1 MIWLELA
8 VTLGALYLGARI
20 GGLGM
25 GVTGGL
31 GVVVLCFGF
40 GLAPGSP
47 PISVML
53 IILSAVTAAS
63 ALEAA
68 RGMEWLV
75 QLSERLLRRF
85 PKAVTFLGPLVTY
98 TMTMSIGTGH
108 TVYVIQPII
117 ADVARKTGIRPER
130 PLGVSSVASQL
141 GITASP
147 LSAAVVWLVTSF
159 EEQGAPYHL
168 GDVLMITIPA
178 TFVGLMV
185 AAFVQTFVG
194 KELADDPEYQR
205 RMADPVLRAEIE
217 GSDATLMGVELPASA
232 KRAVWIFLAGLAC
245 IVILG
250 LFPELRPVVDAA
262 TGEPAGMGDVI
273 QMALLTTAAAIIL
286 ACNVQA
292 KEMVAGG
299 VFRAGMSAVVA
310 IFGIAWLADTFVT
323 ANLDTIKPA
332 VEGMVA
338 QHQWMFAFAFF
349 LISIIVNSQAATA
362 KMLGP
367 LAFSLGVAPATL
379 IGIFPSTYAYYF
391 IPNYP
396 SDLAT
401 VNFDRTGTTRI
412 GKYLLNHSF
421 MLPGLICTWVSVGVG
436 LLLAH
441 VLL

>member
-8 VTLGALYLGARI
+8 VTLLALYVGARI

-25 GVTGGL
+25 GITGGV
-31 GVVVLCFGF
+31 GVVILCFGF
-40 GLAPGSP
+40 GLVPGDP

-53 IILSAVTAAS
+53 IILAAVTAAS

-98 TMTMSIGTGH
+98 TMTLCVGTGH
-108 TVYVIQPII
+108 TVYVVQPII

-130 PLGVSSVASQL
+130 PLAAASVASQL

-147 LSAAVVWLVTSF
+147 LSAAVVWLVTEF
-159 EEQGAPYHL
+159 ETRGVPYTL
-168 GDVLMITIPA
+168 GDVLMVTILA
-178 TFVGLMV
+178 TLVGLLT
-185 AAFVQTFVG
+185 AATMQSFIG
-194 KELADDPEYQR
+194 KELDKDPEYQR
-205 RMADPVLRAEIE
+205 RLADPTLRAEME
-217 GSDATLMGVELPASA
+217 GADSSLLDRQLPASA
-232 KRAVWIFLAGLAC
+232 KLAVIVFLLGLVC
-245 IVILG
+245 IVVLG
-250 LFPELRPVVDAA
+250 MFPELRPVADPE
-262 TGEPAGMGDVI
+262 TGKPVGMGDVI
-273 QMALLTTAAAIIL
+273 QMALLATAAVIVL
-286 ACNVQA
+286 ACRVQA
-292 KEMVAGG
+292 KTMVAGP

-323 ANLDTIKPA
+323 NNLETIKPA
-332 VEGMVA
+332 VEGMVR
-338 QHQWMFAFAFF
+338 QNQWMFAFAFF
-349 LISIIVNSQAATA
+349 LVSIIVNSQAATA

-367 LAFSLGVAPATL
+367 LAFQLGVAPATM
-379 IGIFPSTYAYYF
+379 IGIYPSIYAYYF

-412 GKYLLNHSF
+412 GRFLLNHSF
-421 MLPGLICTWVSVGVG
+421 MLPGLVCTWVSVTVG
-436 LLLAH
+436 LLLAS
-441 VLL
+441 LLL